1 MVYAPNKGQNINI
14 MFAPAALINIQ
25 IPSGLFL
32 YLNATYAPNSKP
44 KPSRHLSYG
53 YACCAHQYTNTQ
65 RTLLS
70 LFLLLITERN
80 IYSKHQTKNIE
91 SPVVW
96 LRLLRLSIYKYA
108 LDFASSSSSFYNS
121 TQYILKT
128 PNPKVQTWETVWW
141 LENSSSHSSCF
152 LLYAFV

>member
-53 YACCAHQYTNTQ
+53 YACCAHQYTNTR

-70 LFLLLITERN
+70 LLLLFITQRN
-80 IYSKHQTKNIE
+80 IYLKHQIQKFKLERRCGGSKIPAPTPHVFCFTLLFKYYIQ
-91 SPVVW
+91 
-96 LRLLRLSIYKYA
+96 RLEHSYTYVKRKYR
-108 LDFASSSSSFYNS
+108 DP
-121 TQYILKT
+121 YI
-128 PNPKVQTWETVWW
+128 
-141 LENSSSHSSCF
+141 
-152 LLYAFV
+152 